1 MHHIF
6 EPDLWITGANLLY
19 LASYS
24 VRDILWLRILT
35 IAAAVLLIPYYYL
48 QSQPLWIAIS
58 WNLVF
63 VGINLFWVARLLLER
78 RSVQLTEDEQ
88 RLRQFCFPL
97 LNPADVAKLCR
108 MGTWEHIEAG
118 ICLRLTGQETV
129 APLGDCTDKADVRLD
144 GEKVAQL
151 GDGQFVGQIAYIT
164 DEKAPV
170 SIIAQGSMHIISWS
184 RVKLET
190 FFKERPDVELQLGH
204 SLGADLTRLL
214 KSAWQSPR

>member
-1 MHHIF
+1 M
-6 EPDLWITGANLLY
+6 
-19 LASYS
+19 
-24 VRDILWLRILT
+24 
-35 IAAAVLLIPYYYL
+35 
-48 QSQPLWIAIS
+48 
-58 WNLVF
+58 
-63 VGINLFWVARLLLER
+63 
-78 RSVQLTEDEQ
+78 
-88 RLRQFCFPL
+88 
-97 LNPADVAKLCR
+97 AKLCR

-118 ICLRLTGQETV
+118 TCLVQHDRTLARLSVILSG
-129 APLGDCTDKADVRLD
+129 KADVRLD
-144 GEKVAQL
+144 GEKVAEL

-214 KSAWQSPR
+214 KSAWLSPR

>member
-6 EPDLWITGANLLY
+6 GPDLWITGANLLY

-35 IAAAVLLIPYYYL
+35 IVAAVLLIPYYYL

-118 ICLRLTGQETV
+118 TCLVQHDRTLARLSVILSG
-129 APLGDCTDKADVRLD
+129 KADVRLD
-144 GEKVAQL
+144 GEKVAEL

>member
-6 EPDLWITGANLLY
+6 GPDLWITGANLLY

-97 LNPADVAKLCR
+97 LNPADVARLCR

-118 ICLRLTGQETV
+118 TCLNTTGCWR
-129 APLGDCTDKADVRLD
+129 A
-144 GEKVAQL
+144 
-151 GDGQFVGQIAYIT
+151 
-164 DEKAPV
+164 
-170 SIIAQGSMHIISWS
+170 S
-184 RVKLET
+184 R
-190 FFKERPDVELQLGH
+190 
-204 SLGADLTRLL
+204 
-214 KSAWQSPR
+214 

>member
-6 EPDLWITGANLLY
+6 GPDLWITGANLLY

-78 RSVQLTEDEQ
+78 RSVQLTEDEL
-88 RLRQFCFPL
+88 RLRQFPTAESCGRRQAVQDGNL
-97 LNPADVAKLCR
+97 
-108 MGTWEHIEAG
+108 GTH
-118 ICLRLTGQETV
+118 
-129 APLGDCTDKADVRLD
+129 
-144 GEKVAQL
+144 
-151 GDGQFVGQIAYIT
+151 
-164 DEKAPV
+164 
-170 SIIAQGSMHIISWS
+170 
-184 RVKLET
+184 
-190 FFKERPDVELQLGH
+190 
-204 SLGADLTRLL
+204 
-214 KSAWQSPR
+214 

>member
-6 EPDLWITGANLLY
+6 GLDFWITSANLLY

-35 IAAAVLLIPYYYL
+35 IVAGVLLIPYYYL
-48 QSQPLWIAIS
+48 QSKPLWIAIS

-97 LNPADVAKLCR
+97 LNPADVARLCR
-108 MGTWEHIEAG
+108 MGTWEYIEAG
-118 ICLRLTGQETV
+118 TCLVEHDRTLARLSVIVSGQ
-129 APLGDCTDKADVRLD
+129 ADVRLN
-144 GEKVAQL
+144 GKKVAEL
-151 GDGQFVGQIAYIT
+151 SDGQFAGQIAYIT
-164 DEKAPV
+164 GEKAPIGIV
-170 SIIAQGSMHIISWS
+170 AKGSMRIISWS
-184 RVKLET
+184 RAKLET
-190 FFKERPDVELQLGH
+190 FFKGRPDVELQLSH

>member
-1 MHHIF
+1 MHCRAVLPRGFAMHHIF
-6 EPDLWITGANLLY
+6 GLDFWITSANLLY

-35 IAAAVLLIPYYYL
+35 IVAGVLLIPYYYL
-48 QSQPLWIAIS
+48 QSKPLWIAIG

-108 MGTWEHIEAG
+108 MVTWEHIESG
-118 ICLRLTGQETV
+118 TCLVQHDRTLARLSVILSG
-129 APLGDCTDKADVRLD
+129 KADMRLD

-151 GDGQFVGQIAYIT
+151 GEAQF
-164 DEKAPV
+164 
-170 SIIAQGSMHIISWS
+170 
-184 RVKLET
+184 
-190 FFKERPDVELQLGH
+190 
-204 SLGADLTRLL
+204 
-214 KSAWQSPR
+214 